1 MIDLKFLR
9 ENPDVIKNDLEKR
22 KDEQKLPWVDDI
34 LEQDKMYREL
44 LQESQELRSRRNKV
58 SELINQKKKNKE
70 NADAEIQEAKD
81 LPVKLEKIEEKIEAI
96 LDGIKMKLMRLPNIL
111 HESVPYGAT
120 EEENKEIEKI
130 NPKPEF
136 SFKPKDHE
144 TLAKKHDLIDLE
156 RAAKITGAR
165 WAFIK
170 GDLALLDR
178 ALQQYAIDFMT
189 QRGFELL
196 IPPFAMNKKAY
207 EGVTDLDDFEN
218 VMYNLQPDDFYLIA
232 TSEHPLTAMHMNE
245 SFEETELPKRM
256 VGISQNFRRE
266 AGSHHK
272 SDKGIWRMHQF
283 TKIEQVVLCKPEE
296 SWQIY
301 DELLTNAKDFFES
314 LGLHFRVIDI
324 CTGDMGIVAA
334 KKNDLE
340 AWIPSAD
347 KYKEIVSC
355 SNVTAY
361 QATRLNMKVKRHDG
375 KEFLHTLNSTCVATS
390 RALVA
395 IIEQF
400 QTQDGNIR
408 IPKPLQKYM
417 NKSLIGHV

>member
-9 ENPDVIKNDLEKR
+9 ENPQVIKSDLEKR

-44 LQESQELRSRRNKV
+44 LQESQDLRARRNTV
-58 SELINQKKKNKE
+58 SELINQKKKAKE

-81 LPVKLEKIEEKIEAI
+81 IPSKLEKIEEKIEAI
-96 LDGIKMKLMRLPNIL
+96 LDGIKMKLMRLPNVL
-111 HESVPYGAT
+111 HESVPYGASD
-120 EEENKEIEKI
+120 EENKQIELV

-136 SFKPKDHE
+136 SFTPKDHE
-144 TLAKKHDLIDLE
+144 TLARKHDLIDLE
-156 RAAKITGAR
+156 RAAKITGSR

-189 QRGFELL
+189 QRGFELI

-207 EGVTDLDDFEN
+207 EGVTDLEDFEN

-245 SFEETELPKRM
+245 SFEETELPKRF
-256 VGISQNFRRE
+256 VGISQCFRRE
-266 AGSHHK
+266 AGSHSK

-283 TKIEQVVLCKPEE
+283 TKVEQIVIAKPEE

-301 DELLTNAKDFFES
+301 EELLNNAKEFFTS
-314 LGLHFRVIDI
+314 LGIHYRVVDI
-324 CTGDMGIVAA
+324 CTGDMGIVAS

-340 AWIPSAD
+340 AWIPSAGM
-347 KYKEIVSC
+347 YKEIVSC
-355 SNVTAY
+355 SNCTAY

-408 IPKPLQKYM
+408 IPKPLQRYM